1 MEVDYDYTS
10 NIPEKDL
17 KLYRKYVNSKI
28 DIYQD
33 NDGCVFRNKEKTNVD
48 FYESYEHRQIQNE
61 ASKILSSSSN
71 LLVYLLGKN
80 LNSLESVK
88 YSLIKCYS
96 QSEVEGKENNP
107 KYVESEY
114 LKFKRQ
120 IMVKKLKHDSE
131 YAHLCRLIEH
141 PQFYEW
147 MDGNKSFVNYIINH
161 KYFLYHP
168 KCEEIRERYE
178 KPSGSNSDN
187 E

>member
-10 NIPEKDL
+10 NVSEKDL
-17 KLYRKYVNSKI
+17 KLYRKYMNSKI

-33 NDGCVFRNKEKTNVD
+33 NDGYVFRNKDKTNVD
-48 FYESYEHRQIQNE
+48 YYESYEHRQIQNE

-80 LNSLESVK
+80 MNNLEKVK
-88 YSLIKCYS
+88 NSLIKCFS
-96 QSEVEGKENNP
+96 QSEVEGQENNP

-114 LKFKRQ
+114 LKFKRK
-120 IMVKKLKHDSE
+120 IMVKKLVNDTE
-131 YAHLCRLIEH
+131 YLHLCRLIDH

-147 MDGNKSFVNYIINH
+147 MDGNKSFMNYVINH
-161 KYFLYHP
+161 KYFQYHQRY
-168 KCEEIRERYE
+168 EEIKERYE
-178 KPSGSNSDN
+178 KSSGNNSEN